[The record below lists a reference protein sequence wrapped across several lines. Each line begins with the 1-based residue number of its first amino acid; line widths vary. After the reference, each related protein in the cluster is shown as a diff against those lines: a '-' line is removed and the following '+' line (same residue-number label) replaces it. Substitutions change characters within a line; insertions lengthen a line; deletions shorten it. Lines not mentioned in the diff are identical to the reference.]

1 MSPLQSKMARLALKW
16 KIRDLAKYAEVGV
29 STVQEFEKG
38 NKVGIIHVEKL
49 YQTIIKTEQIIFIGE
64 NGLTWIPKK

>member
-1 MSPLQSKMARLALKW
+1 MARLALKW
-16 KIRDLAKYAEVGV
+16 KIRDLAKYAQVGV

-38 NKVGIIHVEKL
+38 NKVGIIHVKKL
-49 YQTIIKTEQIIFIGE
+49 HQTIMNTEEIIFIGE